1 MARCAKCDA
10 VNDEG
15 STRCR
20 SCNAILPVKI
30 GSKSETR
37 WERVRRQPE
46 LVGMKCPS
54 CGTANPYTSLR
65 CESCGGPMSRAKT
78 RSGVDKFW
86 IFAAVAVAILA
97 AILLLAVRA
106 G

>member
-37 WERVRRQPE
+37 WERVRRLPG
-46 LVGMKCPS
+46 LVARKCPS
-54 CGTANPYTSLR
+54 CGAATPYTSFR
-65 CESCGGPMSRAKT
+65 CKSCGGPMIRTST
-78 RSGVDKFW
+78 RSGIDKFW
-86 IFAAVAVAILA
+86 IFVAVAGAILA
-97 AILLLAVRA
+97 AVLLLAVRA
-106 G
+106 R

>member
-20 SCNAILPVKI
+20 NCNAILRVRI

-37 WERVRRQPE
+37 WERVRRLPE

-54 CGTANPYTSLR
+54 CGTPNPYTSFR
-65 CESCGGPMSRAKT
+65 CASCGGLLYRGKT
-78 RSGVDKFW
+78 RSGIDKFW
-86 IFAAVAVAILA
+86 VFVAVAVAILVA
-97 AILLLAVRA
+97 VLLLAVRA